1 MTFSARESYLREV
14 PNTYVY
20 HILLTMLL
28 EGGYPVVGNFSDGN
42 TGQLWVFFEEVK
54 EYIFF
59 VRLRICP
66 LTGVVPDLSNVTKAD
81 EDTRSL
87 WAEMEARKEDA
98 PLAFCGETLD
108 ERYSRNIGDRLWGQ
122 SCRQQPVNISS
133 LEMAMA
139 NPTTGNI
146 GGIVETA
153 ARFRDTLGKNLFIE
167 DKGETRIRVCSCC
180 LICSCVLVR
189 V

>member
-1 MTFSARESYLREV
+1 MSLCQRTPEQRSRFAKEFSNL
-14 PNTYVY
+14 
-20 HILLTMLL
+20 
-28 EGGYPVVGNFSDGN
+28 
-42 TGQLWVFFEEVK
+42 
-54 EYIFF
+54 
-59 VRLRICP
+59 
-66 LTGVVPDLSNVTKAD
+66 D
-81 EDTRSL
+81 EDTRRL
-87 WAEMEARKEDA
+87 WAELEARKDV
-98 PLAFCGETLD
+98 PLEHCGETED

-122 SCRQQPVNISS
+122 SCRQQPVNVSS

-146 GGIVETA
+146 GGIVETS

-167 DKGETRIRVCSCC
+167 DKGESRMCVCSCC